1 VPVESWDQDFDDFFG
16 TLAPDLRAS
25 DRPMAM
31 ACFRLVTFL
40 PLRPDFS
47 VPFFLAL
54 ISRSTDFDAFGLYFL
69 PLDFLAELD
78 FFAELFLLADFLTAA
93 FLVALFL
100 LALPFFA
107 LDFLAVDFLA
117 LDFLDGML
125 TFLHSHGKLV
135 NLQKLSA
142 SLGRITAF

>member
-1 VPVESWDQDFDDFFG
+1 LPG

-31 ACFRLVTFL
+31 ACFRLVTFF
-40 PLRPDFS
+40 PLRPDFN
-47 VPFFLAL
+47 VPFFIAF
-54 ISRSTDFDAFGLYFL
+54 ISRSTDFPAFGLYFL

-78 FFAELFLLADFLTAA
+78 FFAELFLLAV

-107 LDFLAVDFLA
+107 LDFFAVDFLA

-125 TFLHSHGKLV
+125 TFLHSNGKLM

-142 SLGRITAF
+142 SFSRTTAF

>member
-1 VPVESWDQDFDDFFG
+1 
-16 TLAPDLRAS
+16 
-25 DRPMAM
+25 M
-31 ACFRLVTFL
+31 ACFRLVTFF
-40 PLRPDFS
+40 PLRPDFN
-47 VPFFLAL
+47 VPFFIAF
-54 ISRSTDFDAFGLYFL
+54 ISRSTDFPAFGLYFL

-78 FFAELFLLADFLTAA
+78 FFAELFLLAV

-107 LDFLAVDFLA
+107 LDFAVDFLA

-125 TFLHSHGKLV
+125 TFLHSNGKLM

-142 SLGRITAF
+142 SFSRTTAF